1 MLTAEQKELRKA
13 GLGGSDA
20 AVVVGLSP
28 FKSPY
33 QLWLEKRGEVL
44 PNEEETLAMKFGNLL
59 EEPIAQHYC
68 DVTGRTVR
76 RQPMAVHTEYPFM
89 LANIDRQILK
99 DPRGPGILEVKTTNE
114 WSGKQ
119 IHGVTDIPDHWYL
132 QMQHYLAVYGYAWAS
147 CAILVGGQRFV
158 HFDVE
163 RNEEVIRELIRQET
177 EFWER
182 VMTNNPLP
190 VDGSARTGEL
200 IKKLYPRDTGKIITM
215 DAPELIDSAQ
225 QLIHLKQ
232 IAKQAE
238 EEVGLYENRL
248 KSAMGDASEAILPG
262 FGRLTW
268 KCAKDSISESLD
280 VEKLK
285 AAYPDIYAACLT
297 QKVRPGGRRFLIK
310 PEVPALPTHTHT
322 IKE

>member
-33 QLWLEKRGEVL
+33 QLWLEKRGEA
-44 PNEEETLAMKFGNLL
+44 PEEEGESLAMELGNLL
-59 EEPIAQHYC
+59 EEPVAQLY
-68 DVTGRTVR
+68 VKRTGRQIR
-76 RQPMAVHTEYPFM
+76 RHPTRVSPTYPHM
-89 LANIDRQILK
+89 LVNVDRMIVN
-99 DPRGPGILEVKTTNE
+99 DERGPGYLEIKTTNE
-114 WSGKQ
+114 WTGKGIQ
-119 IHGVTDIPDHWYL
+119 GVDDVPDHYFL
-132 QMQHYLAVYGYAWAS
+132 QGQHGLAVTGWQWMS
-147 CAILVGGQRFV
+147 FGILIGLGRFV
-158 HFDVE
+158 WFDVQ
-163 RNEEVIRELIRQET
+163 RNEQVIAELIRHEA

-182 VMTNNPLP
+182 VQTNTPP
-190 VDGSARTGEL
+190 PIDGSPRTGEL
-200 IKKLYPRDTGKIITM
+200 IKKLYPRDTGKIITIE
-215 DAPELIDSAQ
+215 APELIDSAQ

-238 EEVGLYENRL
+238 EDVGLYENRL

-268 KCAKDSISESLD
+268 KCAKDSVSESLD

-285 AAYPDIYAACLT
+285 ATYPDIYAACLT
-297 QKVRPGGRRFLIK
+297 QKVRPGGRRFLVK
-310 PEVPALPTHTHT
+310 PEVPALTTTHTQN
-322 IKE
+322 